1 MQTID
6 KQRLIEWVEKHNQ
19 PHYPVDYI
27 PTSEILSFIKK
38 ETSESD
44 ELQEGDWCKVE
55 SIEFA
60 RELVLAEGISALTDL
75 WAERYLNSGLVL
87 FDCNTLLAESNSNI
101 PETEP
106 SEFLRRA
113 RNTFKN
119 K

>member
-6 KQRLIEWVEKHNQ
+6 KQRLIEWAEKNKSVANLISHHNLM
-19 PHYPVDYI
+19 I
-27 PTSEILSFIKK
+27 FIEQ

-44 ELQEGDWCKVE
+44 VLQEGDWCKVE

-60 RELVLAEGISALTDL
+60 RELVLVEGISALPDF
-75 WAERYLNSGLVL
+75 WAKRYLESGSVL
-87 FDCNTLLAESNSNI
+87 FDCKTLFADSNSNMH
-101 PETEP
+101 ETEP

-113 RNTFKN
+113 RNTFKS